1 MSTDESGD
9 GLRGLG
15 GAVRARR
22 LDRGLTLVELA
33 GLTDLSHPFLSQIEN
48 GRARPS
54 VDSLYR
60 IAHALGTTPQAFFG
74 GVIDTDQVQVVRRGD
89 AAVVGAAADQH
100 PARLLVGGAAPF
112 RVLEFVD
119 LTRQFGAYYDHDGY
133 ESVYVISGTVEVD
146 LDGELTTLDAGDSLS
161 YPAGRPHRHRC
172 VGRGEA
178 RMLLIEASAVVDERG
193 QAGHRHLLE
202 QLR

>member
-1 MSTDESGD
+1 MD
-9 GLRGLG
+9 GLG

-54 VDSLYR
+54 MDSLYR
-60 IAHALGTTPQAFFG
+60 IAHALGTTPQSFFG
-74 GVIDTDQVQVVRRGD
+74 GEVDADHVQIVRHGR
-89 AAVVGAAADQH
+89 AAVVGGVADDH
-100 PARLLVGGAAPF
+100 SARLLVGGATPF
-112 RVLEFVD
+112 RVLEFEP

-133 ESVYVISGTVEVD
+133 ETVYVINGTVEVD
-146 LDGELTTLDAGDSLS
+146 LDSELTTLQTGDSMS
-161 YPAGRPHRHRC
+161 YPARRPHRHRSI
-172 VGRGEA
+172 GRGQA
-178 RMLLIEASAVVDERG
+178 RMLLIEASVAVDERS